1 MCIKPSSFINPLLF
15 CNNIC
20 LPMYKG
26 HYTTTKNI
34 VLFTNLACV
43 ENSLTNFTCNI
54 KNICSNYKNFINNN

>member
-1 MCIKPSSFINPLLF
+1 MGLRPSSFVNPLLC

-34 VLFTNLACV
+34 VIFANLACV
-43 ENSLTNFTCNI
+43 ENSLTGITCNL
-54 KNICSNYKNFINNN
+54 KNLCSNCQNYLGR